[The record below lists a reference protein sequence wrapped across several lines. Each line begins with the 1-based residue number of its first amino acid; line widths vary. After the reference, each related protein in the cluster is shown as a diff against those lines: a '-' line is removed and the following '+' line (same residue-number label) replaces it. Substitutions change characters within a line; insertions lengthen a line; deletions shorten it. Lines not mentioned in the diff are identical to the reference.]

1 MPVTIN
7 NRAFQQF
14 AGSFSIGPF
23 SPFKET
29 VLFTQ
34 SFTTTGLNNFTVPE
48 TVTSIYCLLVGGG
61 GGGAGSENGRNQG
74 YGGGGGG
81 ALAYGNI
88 TTTPGEILRFFVG
101 AGGTAGSAAG
111 GNGGA
116 GGTTYVSSSAGILIQ
131 AGGGAGGVERSTA
144 AAAGGIST
152 GSFRVGGGNGGA
164 GGGATGNNTGGGGG
178 GAGGYSANG
187 GAGGG
192 IGAGSNGFG
201 GGGGGGGATDSG
213 QGYGGGGVGIPNSGS
228 NGQGGSFNERGAG
241 GSLGANGTR
250 PNGGLYGGGGGACDD
265 DTAGAG
271 GTGAQGIIYIQYIA
285 DASSSASSSIVV
297 TGLTHRFDAGTS
309 ASYGGSGTVW
319 ANLQGGNNLALVNAP
334 AYVAAGTASRF
345 VFNGVDEFMT
355 GSGYLTGSAP
365 KSHTLNMIGSFSD
378 MPFFFSRVRFFSD
391 NSNPTSYG
399 VLQQSSGDGISQ
411 IIISQGTPTFNADVY
426 VGASTGFVSKGQTA
440 MFTFVSSN
448 TGIDFYLNGSLLGGT
463 TTDTFV
469 GNSFID
475 PTRTYW
481 WASSAN
487 GASPVS
493 MSIAHLMWYSASL
506 TPQQVSQ
513 NYQALKNTYGI

>member
-7 NRAFQQF
+7 DRAFQQF

-23 SPFKET
+23 SPFREFT
-29 VLFTQ
+29 LFTQ
-34 SFTTTGLNNFTVPE
+34 SFTTVGLNSFTVPE
-48 TVTSIYCLLVGGG
+48 SVTSIYCLLVGGG
-61 GGGAGSENGRNQG
+61 GGGAGSDGGRNQG

-81 ALAYGNI
+81 ALAFGTI
-88 TTTPGEILRFFVG
+88 STSPGEILRFFVG
-101 AGGTAGSAAG
+101 AGGTAGSGAG

-131 AGGGAGGVERSTA
+131 AGGGAGGQERSTTS
-144 AAAGGIST
+144 AAGGVSSGT
-152 GSFRVGGGNGGA
+152 FRVGGGNGGA
-164 GGGATGNNTGGGGG
+164 GGGATGNDTGGGGG

-192 IGAGSNGFG
+192 IDAGSNGFG
-201 GGGGGGGATDSG
+201 GGGGGGGATNSG

-271 GTGAQGIIYIQYIA
+271 GAGAQGVIYIQYIA
-285 DASSSASSSIVV
+285 NASSSIVV
-297 TGLTHRFDAGTS
+297 TGLTHRFDAGNS

-334 AYVAAGTASRF
+334 AYVAEGTASRF

-365 KSHTLNMIGSFSD
+365 KSHTLNMVGSFASL
-378 MPFFFSRVRFFSD
+378 PSNFTRYRFFTD
-391 NSNPTSYG
+391 QNNPSSYG
-399 VLQQSSGDGISQ
+399 VSQ
-411 IIISQGTPTFNADVY
+411 PGATLGVGEVIISQGTPNFNATVY
-426 VGASTGFVSKGQTA
+426 DPPGAVQFVSQSQTA

-463 TTDTFV
+463 TTDTFTDSNFTV
-469 GNSFID
+469 PARIYTWANDPNGTGNFL
-475 PTRTYW
+475 
-481 WASSAN
+481 
-487 GASPVS
+487 S
-493 MSIAHLMWYSASL
+493 MSLSHIMWYSASL
-506 TPQQVSQ
+506 TPSQIQQ
-513 NYQALKNTYGI
+513 NYGALKSRYGI